1 MARRLGFGLLGAGF
15 GFGLGFGLGLAT
27 TTRADKLIS
36 VAPTV
41 KTALFEVERRL
52 TQFHRPNSKCQEEQD
67 EAVIRCAHGRSTSY
81 DTLKRE
87 QRRDDK
93 SGYENDGFMVEQAA
107 DDDEE
112 DYDEEEAEGDEEN
125 DEDGGSEHATA

>member
-1 MARRLGFGLLGAGF
+1 MLLGSGSGF
-15 GFGLGFGLGLAT
+15 KFGLGLGLGLAT
-27 TTRADKLIS
+27 TTRADKVIS

-41 KTALFEVERRL
+41 KTALFEVESR
-52 TQFHRPNSKCQEEQD
+52 HRPNNKCQEEQD
-67 EAVIRCAHGRSTSY
+67 EAVIRCAHHGRNRSY

-87 QRRDDK
+87 QRRDAK

-125 DEDGGSEHATA
+125 DEDGESENDTA

>member
-1 MARRLGFGLLGAGF
+1 MARRLGFGLLGSGFGF
-15 GFGLGFGLGLAT
+15 GFGLGLGLGLAT

-41 KTALFEVERRL
+41 KTALFEVESR
-52 TQFHRPNSKCQEEQD
+52 HRPNSKCQEEQD
-67 EAVIRCAHGRSTSY
+67 EAVIRCAHGRSRSY

-87 QRRDDK
+87 QRRDAK

-125 DEDGGSEHATA
+125 DEDGESENDTA

>member
-1 MARRLGFGLLGAGF
+1 MARRLGFGLLGSGFGF
-15 GFGLGFGLGLAT
+15 GFGLGLGLGLAT

-41 KTALFEVERRL
+41 KTALFESR
-52 TQFHRPNSKCQEEQD
+52 HRPNNKCQEEQD
-67 EAVIRCAHGRSTSY
+67 EAVIRCAHGRSRSY
-81 DTLKRE
+81 DTLKR
-87 QRRDDK
+87 DAK

-125 DEDGGSEHATA
+125 DEDGESETDTA